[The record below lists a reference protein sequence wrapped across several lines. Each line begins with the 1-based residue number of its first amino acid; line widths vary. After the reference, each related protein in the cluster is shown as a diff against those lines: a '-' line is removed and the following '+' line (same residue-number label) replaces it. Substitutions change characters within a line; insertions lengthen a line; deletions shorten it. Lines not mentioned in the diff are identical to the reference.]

1 MDNETKTTKKMTI
14 ARALKEKERISR
26 RLARAT
32 ELFMSVN
39 CVRAGEPRE
48 VDAKEAYEAMQK
60 IRRRH
65 VAMKKAIAVANA
77 GVSPI
82 LAEML
87 AVKAELAFYT
97 NLGRC
102 KEVEFVD
109 TWVDDEDGEKVRKR
123 ERIVY
128 DSFINDKMRR
138 EIMEKLTERIDDL
151 QDEVDDFNAT
161 HFVELS
167 VE

>member
-1 MDNETKTTKKMTI
+1 MAKEKGKMTL

-26 RLARAT
+26 RLASARD
-32 ELFMSVN
+32 LFMSVN

-48 VDAKEAYEAMQK
+48 IDAKEAYEAMQS
-60 IRRRH
+60 IQRRH
-65 VAMKKAIAVANA
+65 VAMRKAIAVANA

-87 AVKAELAFYT
+87 VVKAELAFYT

-102 KEVEFVD
+102 KEAEFVD
-109 TWVDDEDGEKVRKR
+109 KWVENEDGEKERRR

-128 DSFINDKMRR
+128 DSFINEKKRR

-151 QDEVDDFNAT
+151 QDEVDEFNAT
-161 HFVELS
+161 HFVELTD
-167 VE
+167 E

>member
-1 MDNETKTTKKMTI
+1 MAKGKGKMTL

-26 RLARAT
+26 RLTRAR

-39 CVRAGEPRE
+39 CVRADEPRE
-48 VDAKEAYEAMQK
+48 IDAKDAYEAMQ
-60 IRRRH
+60 ILQRRH

-87 AVKAELAFYT
+87 VVKAELAFYT

-102 KEVEFVD
+102 KEVEFVER
-109 TWVDDEDGEKVRKR
+109 WEEGENGERERKR
-123 ERIVY
+123 ERVVY
-128 DSFINDKMRR
+128 DSFVNEKKRR
-138 EIMEKLTERIDDL
+138 EIMERLMERIDDL
-151 QDEVDDFNAT
+151 QDEVDEFNAT
-161 HFVELS
+161 HFVELTD
-167 VE
+167 E

>member
-1 MDNETKTTKKMTI
+1 MAKGNGKMTL
-14 ARALKEKERISR
+14 ARALKEKERLSR
-26 RLARAT
+26 RLASAK

-39 CVRAGEPRE
+39 CVRADEPRE
-48 VDAKEAYEAMQK
+48 VDVKEAYEAMQS
-60 IRRRH
+60 IQRRY
-65 VAMKKAIAVANA
+65 VALKKAIAVANA

-109 TWVDDEDGEKVRKR
+109 KWVEGENGEKERRR

-128 DSFINDKMRR
+128 DSFINEKKRR
-138 EIMEKLTERIDDL
+138 KIMEELTERIDDL
-151 QDEVDDFNAT
+151 QDEVDEFNAT
-161 HFVELS
+161 HFVELTD
-167 VE
+167 E

>member
-1 MDNETKTTKKMTI
+1 M

-26 RLARAT
+26 RLTRAR

-39 CVRAGEPRE
+39 CVRADELRE
-48 VDAKEAYEAMQK
+48 IDAKEAYEAMQSLQ
-60 IRRRH
+60 RRH

-87 AVKAELAFYT
+87 VVKAELAFYT

-102 KEVEFVD
+102 KEVEFVER
-109 TWVDDEDGEKVRKR
+109 WEEGENGERERKR
-123 ERIVY
+123 ERVVY
-128 DSFINDKMRR
+128 DSFINEKKRR
-138 EIMEKLTERIDDL
+138 EIMESLMERIDDL
-151 QDEVDDFNAT
+151 QDEVDEFNAT
-161 HFVELS
+161 HFVELTD
-167 VE
+167 E

>member
-1 MDNETKTTKKMTI
+1 MTKKNGKMTL

-48 VDAKEAYEAMQK
+48 IDAKEAYEAMQRL
-60 IRRRH
+60 RRRH

-77 GVSPI
+77 DVSPI

-109 TWVDDEDGEKVRKR
+109 KWVDDEEGEKVRKR
-123 ERIVY
+123 EKVVY
-128 DSFINDKMRR
+128 DLFINEKKRR
-138 EIMEKLTERIDDL
+138 EIMEKLTERIEDL
-151 QDEVDDFNAT
+151 QDEVDEFNAT

-167 VE
+167 DE

>member
-1 MDNETKTTKKMTI
+1 MAKEKGKMTL
-14 ARALKEKERISR
+14 ARALKEKERLSR
-26 RLARAT
+26 RLASAK

-39 CVRAGEPRE
+39 CVRADEPRE
-48 VDAKEAYEAMQK
+48 VDVKEAYEAMQS
-60 IRRRH
+60 IQRRY
-65 VAMKKAIAVANA
+65 VALKKAIAVANA

-87 AVKAELAFYT
+87 VVKAELAFYT

-109 TWVDDEDGEKVRKR
+109 KWVEGENGEKERRR

-128 DSFINDKMRR
+128 DSFINEKKRR
-138 EIMEKLTERIDDL
+138 KIMEELTERIDDL
-151 QDEVDDFNAT
+151 QDEVDEFNTT
-161 HFVELS
+161 HFVELTD
-167 VE
+167 E

>member
-1 MDNETKTTKKMTI
+1 MTKGSGKMTL

-26 RLARAT
+26 RLARAR

-48 VDAKEAYEAMQK
+48 VDAKEAYEAMQS
-60 IRRRH
+60 IQRRH

-87 AVKAELAFYT
+87 VVKAEL
-97 NLGRC
+97 
-102 KEVEFVD
+102 FVD
-109 TWVDDEDGEKVRKR
+109 KWVESEDGEKERRR
-123 ERIVY
+123 EKVVY
-128 DSFINDKMRR
+128 DSFINEKTRR

-151 QDEVDDFNAT
+151 QDEVDEFNAT
-161 HFVELS
+161 HFVELTD
-167 VE
+167 E

>member
-1 MDNETKTTKKMTI
+1 MAKGKGKMTL

-26 RLARAT
+26 RLTMAR

-39 CVRAGEPRE
+39 CVRADEPRE
-48 VDAKEAYEAMQK
+48 IDAKEAYEAMQSLQ
-60 IRRRH
+60 RRH

-87 AVKAELAFYT
+87 VVKAELAFYT

-102 KEVEFVD
+102 KEIEFVER
-109 TWVDDEDGEKVRKR
+109 WEEGENGERERKR
-123 ERIVY
+123 ERVVY
-128 DSFINDKMRR
+128 DSFINEKKRR
-138 EIMEKLTERIDDL
+138 EIMESLMERIDDL
-151 QDEVDDFNAT
+151 QDEVDEFNAT
-161 HFVELS
+161 HFVELTD
-167 VE
+167 E

>member
-1 MDNETKTTKKMTI
+1 MAKGNGRMTL

-26 RLARAT
+26 RLARAS

-39 CVRAGEPRE
+39 CVRSDEPRQID
-48 VDAKEAYEAMQK
+48 VKEAYEAMQS

-109 TWVDDEDGEKVRKR
+109 KWVDGEDGEKVRRR
-123 ERIVY
+123 ERVVY
-128 DSFINDKMRR
+128 DSFINEKTRR
-138 EIMEKLTERIDDL
+138 EIMEKLMERIDDL
-151 QDEVDDFNAT
+151 QDEVDEFNAT

-167 VE
+167 NE